1 MLATAPEMTDM
12 QMRVSEM
19 LGTQSLTEIER
30 FVAELEDYGIHD
42 EEWID
47 DAYYGCY
54 PSVDNFVE
62 DYCQDIYSVE
72 ISNMPT
78 FLQTAIDYELAWHQ
92 TFKHE
97 FFTIYDRN
105 SGDYYFFNRNF

>member
-1 MLATAPEMTDM
+1 MIASAPEMTDM

-42 EEWID
+42 EEGID

-54 PSVDNFVE
+54 PSETNFAE
-62 DYCQDIYSVE
+62 DLCEDIYSVE

-78 FLQTAIDYELAWHQ
+78 FLQTAIDYELVWHQ
-92 TFKHE
+92 SLKYD

-105 SGDYYFFNRNF
+105 SGDYYFFRNI